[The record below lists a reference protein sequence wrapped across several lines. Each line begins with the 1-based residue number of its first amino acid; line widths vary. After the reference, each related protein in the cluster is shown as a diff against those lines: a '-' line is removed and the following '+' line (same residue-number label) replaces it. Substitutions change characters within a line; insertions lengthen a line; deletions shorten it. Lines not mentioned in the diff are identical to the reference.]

1 VVQGYSGLTPYMR
14 FADGP
19 VLALSL
25 ALLVGAVLVA
35 RSALRR

>member
-25 ALLVGAVLVA
+25 GLLALAVLVA
-35 RSALRR
+35 RRTLRR